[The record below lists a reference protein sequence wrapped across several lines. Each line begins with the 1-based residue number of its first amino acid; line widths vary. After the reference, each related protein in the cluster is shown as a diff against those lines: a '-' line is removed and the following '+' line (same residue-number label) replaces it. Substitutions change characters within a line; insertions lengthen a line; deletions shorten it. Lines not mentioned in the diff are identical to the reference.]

1 MSTKEK
7 TLEKTDIKTQ
17 TTAEHEIIVFNDE
30 YNTFDHV
37 IETLIKTCDHTPN
50 QAEQCTIIIHYKGKC
65 GVKSGS
71 FKELEPRCLEILDA
85 GISAEII

>member
-1 MSTKEK
+1 M
-7 TLEKTDIKTQ
+7 KTDVKTQ

-71 FKELEPRCLEILDA
+71 FKELEPRCLKILDA